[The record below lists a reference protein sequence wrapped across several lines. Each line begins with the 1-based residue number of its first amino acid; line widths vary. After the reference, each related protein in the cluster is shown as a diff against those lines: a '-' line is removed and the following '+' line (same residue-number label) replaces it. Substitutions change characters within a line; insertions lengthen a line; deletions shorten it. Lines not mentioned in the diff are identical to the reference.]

1 MNAYKYSIQLNEER
15 LPMLVKEKAYYRV
28 DRRFCFDG
36 PQKIWELSQDIG
48 LDKMAEE
55 YMYCVCMDTRMR
67 VIGLF
72 EVSHGTVRYALASPR
87 EIFQKA
93 LMLGAV
99 YITLIH
105 NHPSGDPTPSPEDT
119 ALTRSVFNAGEVL
132 GITLIDH
139 VVVGYNCYCSFRSD
153 GLEPFAK
160 EEKEKKNV

>member
-1 MNAYKYSIQLNEER
+1 MNAYKYTMQFDEDR

-28 DRRFCFDG
+28 DRRCCFDDA
-36 PQKIWELSQDIG
+36 QKIWELSQTIG

-55 YMYCVCMDTRMR
+55 YMYCVCMDTKLR

-72 EVSHGTVRYALASPR
+72 EVSHGTVFYSLASPR

-105 NHPSGDPTPSPEDT
+105 NHPSGDPAPSPEDIG
-119 ALTRSVFNAGEVL
+119 LTRSVFDAGEVL

-139 VVVGYNCYCSFRSD
+139 VVVGYNCYCSLRSE
-153 GLEPFAK
+153 GQEPFT
-160 EEKEKKNV
+160 KK